1 MRSSVLFIL
10 IALLSFPKHAILA
23 NDSTGSDLNNKVVV
37 IEKSIHIDE
46 ETDENQSLIHNSEKH
61 SEGHHTDTTPLLFI
75 IFSIVIGGL
84 ASYGL
89 KKISLP
95 FTVALMLIGFILGLL
110 GRVDFF
116 MDIFDLPQAD
126 QSIKWA
132 SHIDPH
138 LMLYIFL
145 PILIFEA
152 AFAMDVHIFKKT
164 LVNSIILAV
173 PGIILAMILTAVFI
187 AGVYLT
193 GFGLTKWT
201 WSMAMLFG
209 AVISAT
215 DPVAVVAILKELGAS
230 KKLGTLIEGESMLN
244 DGTAIVLFLVVF
256 AGISGEGVSDLPA
269 VLIFLKVALGGIAVG
284 AFVSWLLINW
294 IKRVFNEPLVE
305 ISAIVGASYV
315 TFFVA
320 ENFFGVSGVIALV
333 TLGVIMAS
341 SGRTKISPEVQHFL
355 HEFWELAAFLAN
367 VMIFIIVGVV
377 IAERIVFTLHDLW
390 VLLAVFVGVFI
401 VRAIVLA
408 VFYPFMKRSG
418 YGMNMP
424 NAIVLWWGALRG
436 AIGLA
441 LALIVVNTDSID
453 QEVRNQFLFLTAG
466 IVMLT
471 LLLNAT
477 TMKRL
482 VNKLGLTKLSPAKKH
497 MQLAAKEYLANSS
510 VKAMSR
516 LNRDRF
522 LRKSDWDVVEKFLP
536 KKVIHT
542 PIQAD
547 VLLESR
553 VRILEKEKSSY
564 WSQFKD
570 GLLSSGAYHFLTDEI
585 SKLLDDSG
593 KEPLSSRA
601 DLEKLFK
608 VTKSTDFMQKI
619 PLLKYLSKYNF
630 TKELMVS
637 YDCATGFIS
646 AQEECLKLLASM
658 QREVLVSSSEVPV
671 HLVKIQREIEENI
684 IKGLTYIRNLGKE
697 FPEIYREIST
707 RKAIRSLL
715 NYEKHTVIRL
725 LNNGRINQN
734 EADELITDIEVRMK
748 KIRDAAFI
756 TSVEDN
762 SKLHRIPIWL
772 KEFSE
777 DKIQELFGIGEIQKY
792 GVDEVIF
799 IQDKKVE
806 GLRVVLRGEVEMSS
820 DNENTAI
827 VTEGAIL
834 DKIGGLSNAKHDY
847 SAKSIVPSEVL
858 FVKSKKLEA
867 FIEENP
873 EFIDTLWKEVS
884 KTIALE
890 VLEQKPP
897 YNNMSYSKLHHII
910 NDSVLIFMKEGEVI
924 NLYNEDAILID
935 GHIMGPEGEIDK
947 EYVLKHTNY
956 KALTPSVVLKIKE

>member
-1 MRSSVLFIL
+1 MRFSALFIL

-23 NDSTGSDLNNKVVV
+23 NDSTNTGLNKKVVV
-37 IEKSIHIDE
+37 IEKSIEID
-46 ETDENQSLIHNSEKH
+46 DHMAENQPDHQGSTEH
-61 SEGHHTDTTPLLFI
+61 SKEHHTDTTPLLFI
-75 IFSIVIGGL
+75 IFSIIIGGL

-95 FTVALMLIGFILGLL
+95 FTVALMLIGFILGIL
-110 GRVDFF
+110 GRMDFF
-116 MDIFDLPQAD
+116 MDFLDFPEAD

-173 PGIILAMILTAVFI
+173 PGIVVAMILTALFV
-187 AGVYLT
+187 AGVYMT
-193 GFGLTKWT
+193 GLGLNKWT
-201 WSMAMLFG
+201 WTMAMLFG

-256 AGISGEGVSDLPA
+256 AGITGQSVSDVSA
-269 VLIFLKVALGGIAVG
+269 VFIFLKVSLGGIAVG
-284 AFVSWLLINW
+284 ILVSWLLINW
-294 IKRVFNEPLVE
+294 VKRVFNEPLVE
-305 ISAIVGASYV
+305 ISAIVGASYF
-315 TFFVA
+315 TFFIA

-355 HEFWELAAFLAN
+355 HEFWDLAAFLAN

-377 IAERIVFTLHDLW
+377 IAERIVFTFHDLW
-390 VLLAVFVGVFI
+390 VLSAVFIGVFI

-441 LALIVVNTDSID
+441 LALIVVNTESID
-453 QEVRNQFLFLTAG
+453 QEVRHQFLFLTAG

-477 TMKRL
+477 TMKWV
-482 VNKLGLTKLSPAKKH
+482 VNKLGLTKLSPAKEH
-497 MQLAAKEYLANSS
+497 MQLAAKDYLANSS
-510 VKAMSR
+510 IKAMSR

-522 LRKSDWDVVEKFLP
+522 LRKSDWEVVEKFLP
-536 KKVIHT
+536 QKVAHA
-542 PIQAD
+542 PIQED

-570 GLLSSGAYHFLTDEI
+570 GLLGSDAYHFLTDEI

-593 KEPLSSRA
+593 KKPLSGRD
-601 DLEKLFK
+601 DLEELFK
-608 VTKSTDFMQKI
+608 VKKSTYFMQKI

-646 AQEECLKLLASM
+646 AQEECLKLLAGM
-658 QREVLVSSSEVPV
+658 QREVLVSSPEIPEY
-671 HLVKIQREIEENI
+671 LVSIQGEIEENR

-715 NYEKHTVIRL
+715 NYEKHTVVRL

-734 EADELITDIEVRMK
+734 EADELIADIEVRMK
-748 KIRDAAFI
+748 KIRDATFI

-772 KEFSE
+772 KEFPE
-777 DKIQELFGIGEIQKY
+777 NKIQELFSIGEIQKY
-792 GVDEVIF
+792 GVDEVVF
-799 IQDKKVE
+799 QQDKKIE
-806 GLRVVLRGEVEMSS
+806 GLRIVLRGEIEMS
-820 DNENTAI
+820 NENGNTAI

-834 DKIGGLSNAKHDY
+834 DKIGGLSLAKHDY
-847 SAKSIVPSEVL
+847 SAKSIVPSEIL
-858 FVKSKKLEA
+858 FVKSNKLEM
-867 FIEENP
+867 FLEENP
-873 EFIDTLWKEVS
+873 EFIDTFWKEVS

-910 NDSVLIFMKEGEVI
+910 NDAILIFMKEQEVI
-924 NLYNEDAILID
+924 NLYNDDAILID
-935 GHIMGPEGEIDK
+935 GYILGPEGEIN
-947 EYVLKHTNY
+947 EESVLKHANY
-956 KALTPSVVLKIKE
+956 KALSPSVVLRIK